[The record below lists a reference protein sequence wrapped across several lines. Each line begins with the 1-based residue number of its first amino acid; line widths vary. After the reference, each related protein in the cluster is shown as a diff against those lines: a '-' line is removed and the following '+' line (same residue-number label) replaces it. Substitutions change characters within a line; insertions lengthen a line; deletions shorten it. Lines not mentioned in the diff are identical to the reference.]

1 MRTTEQIAAARTIRQ
16 AESGLSWG
24 LVPTMGYLHKGH
36 LALVRRARAENKR
49 VAVTIYVNPT
59 QFSPNEDLDTYPRD
73 QERDLQLL
81 AAEGVDL
88 VFMPGDETM
97 YPAGFQTYITVE
109 KLSRLLEGS
118 ARPTHFRGVAT
129 IVTKL
134 FNILRP
140 TRAYFG
146 QKDAQQTVVVRRL
159 IQDLNLDVEL
169 VICPTVRE
177 ADGLALS
184 SRNARLSPAAREQAP
199 ILYHA
204 LQAAEVALDTGKREG
219 NVLRQVMLDR
229 LKTAPLAR
237 PDYVSVAHPD
247 TLAELERVE
256 DQALLSM
263 AVFFGAVRLIDNL
276 LVTASKT
283 D

>member
-1 MRTTEQIAAARTIRQ
+1 MRTTEQIAAARAIRK

-24 LVPTMGYLHKGH
+24 LVPTMGYLHEGH
-36 LALVRRARAENKR
+36 LTLVRRARAENER

-97 YPAGFQTYITVE
+97 YPAGFQTYVTVE
-109 KLSRLLEGS
+109 NLSQPLEGS
-118 ARPTHFRGVAT
+118 ARPTHFRGVTT

-159 IQDLNLDVEL
+159 IQDLNLDIEL

-177 ADGLALS
+177 AAGLALS

-199 ILYHA
+199 I
-204 LQAAEVALDTGKREG
+204 
-219 NVLRQVMLDR
+219 
-229 LKTAPLAR
+229 
-237 PDYVSVAHPD
+237 
-247 TLAELERVE
+247 
-256 DQALLSM
+256 
-263 AVFFGAVRLIDNL
+263 I
-276 LVTASKT
+276 
-283 D
+283 